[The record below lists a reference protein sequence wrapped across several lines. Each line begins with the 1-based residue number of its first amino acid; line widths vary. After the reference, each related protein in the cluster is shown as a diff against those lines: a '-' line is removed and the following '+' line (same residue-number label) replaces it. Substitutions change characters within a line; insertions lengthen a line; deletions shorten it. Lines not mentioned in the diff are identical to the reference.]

1 MTPDEIL
8 GLIEE
13 MTEDDEIDVLQY
25 PDLKD
30 ALIGYAEP
38 WDTSGNRPLRLVYSY
53 KKCIECFMKDGM
65 DYDEAREW
73 MSFNVEGGYIGPHT
87 PIIMYEGI

>member
-8 GLIEE
+8 AVVEE
-13 MTEDDEIDVLQY
+13 MVEMDEIEVPQY

-38 WDTSGNRPLRLVYSY
+38 WDPSGDKTLRLVYSY
-53 KKCIECFMKDGM
+53 KKCIECLMKDGM

-73 MSFNVEGGYIGPHT
+73 MSFNVEGGYIGPYT
-87 PIIMYEGI
+87 PIIMYDEV